1 LAFQVQDDLLD
12 VFGDP
17 EKFGK
22 KPGGDILANKNTYLR
37 VKAMEIAD
45 QTTRMALNSWYA
57 APDSEAKVLEVT
69 HLFRSLGIREL
80 AEKEMESL
88 LQQAFEALDS
98 IEGAD
103 KQAKAKLKAFAQY
116 LIAREE

>member
-1 LAFQVQDDLLD
+1 
-12 VFGDP
+12 
-17 EKFGK
+17 
-22 KPGGDILANKNTYLR
+22 
-37 VKAMEIAD
+37 
-45 QTTRMALNSWYA
+45 
-57 APDSEAKVLEVT
+57 
-69 HLFRSLGIREL
+69 LFRSLGIREL